1 MGIEG
6 RIHSIETMGTLDGP
20 GIRFVVFVQ
29 GCCLRCS
36 YCHILIHG
44 IFVEGIYWMLI
55 C

>member
-20 GIRFVVFVQ
+20 DPRFVVFVQ
-29 GCCLRCS
+29 GCCLGVLTAI
-36 YCHILIHG
+36 ILIHG